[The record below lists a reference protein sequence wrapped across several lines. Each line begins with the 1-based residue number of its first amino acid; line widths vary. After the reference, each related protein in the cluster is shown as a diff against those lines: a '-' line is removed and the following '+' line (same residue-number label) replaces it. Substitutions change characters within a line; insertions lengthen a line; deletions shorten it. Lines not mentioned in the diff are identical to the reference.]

1 MSEPDLDAGCSPSP
15 WPGVEAVEL
24 HWQEYQCLVP
34 GGYVIYQL
42 RHFGQR
48 TSPLG
53 ASSGRLTGG
62 AVGRITFISI
72 SGVLSAAKT
81 KGIFQGNV

>member
-1 MSEPDLDAGCSPSP
+1 M
-15 WPGVEAVEL
+15 
-24 HWQEYQCLVP
+24 P

-48 TSPLG
+48 SSPLG
-53 ASSGRLTGG
+53 ASSGKLTGG
-62 AVGRITFISI
+62 AVGRITALISI

-81 KGIFQGNV
+81 EGVFQGNV

>member
-1 MSEPDLDAGCSPSP
+1 MSEPGLGCWVLAQSLAWSR
-15 WPGVEAVEL
+15 GKL

-53 ASSGRLTGG
+53 ASSGKLTGG
-62 AVGRITFISI
+62 AVGKMTLIGV
-72 SGVLSAAKT
+72 SGVLAAAKT
-81 KGIFQGNV
+81 AGIFLGDV